1 MRSPMTGLKPEQATV
16 ASPWEVFDG
25 KRGNA
30 KAGVQRWKDDQGIDH
45 FVDVLPSGGRDGG

>member
-1 MRSPMTGLKPEQATV
+1 MTGLKPEQATV